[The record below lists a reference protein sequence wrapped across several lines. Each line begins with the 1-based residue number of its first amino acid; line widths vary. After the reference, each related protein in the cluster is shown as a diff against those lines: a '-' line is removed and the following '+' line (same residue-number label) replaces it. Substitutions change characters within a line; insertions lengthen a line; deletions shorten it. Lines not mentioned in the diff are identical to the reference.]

1 MKLSFKEQSSRSFLK
16 FLFAPLII
24 NFIIEL
30 CSRRSLGDTFRY
42 IFGSPLIF
50 LYNSLI
56 ILATL
61 SIVLLFKRRTFFF
74 TLITTVWIGFGVT
87 NGIILSNRVTPF
99 TATDLTLADLGLGII
114 SKYLSPLVTNLI
126 AGLLILVVLSI
137 VFLFFKGPKYKGK
150 LNYKKNILIVVSVW
164 AFLFLSTKV
173 ALGFN
178 VISSYFGNIAFA
190 YVDYGFPYCFSN
202 TLLNTGIDKPKDYSP
217 EKIASI
223 SDLITANS
231 STNQLGKDD
240 ILLASAEGGLN
251 QENNVNKPNVVM
263 VQLESFFD
271 PTLVNYLQF
280 SEDPVPNF
288 RSLMENYT
296 SGYLTVPSV
305 GAGTANTEFE
315 VLSGMSLQFFGPG
328 EYPYKTILQES
339 TAESVAYDLKELGY
353 SAHAIHNNKGTFYGR
368 NFVFSQLGFDT
379 FTSLEYMNVEEYT
392 PKDWAK
398 DFYLTDEILK
408 SLNSTEGSDF
418 VYTISVQAHG
428 DYPKEQLL
436 DNPQI
441 SVSGL
446 PDEETTNAFTYYINQ
461 LYEVDQFVG
470 QLVEAL
476 SNIDEDTVLVLF
488 GDHLPTLGFADEDL
502 VNNSIFQTEYVVWNN
517 FDLPKRDEDLTAYQL
532 TSSVLNSLDIDN
544 GVLTKF
550 HNQFRNTSD
559 YLDDLKLLQY
569 DMLYGEK
576 YIYGGVNPFKTT
588 DLKMGTYNISIT
600 DVYEEVATL
609 EENEAI
615 EDTVDN
621 TENLEDS
628 EIVNDIENSE
638 DSQILEDTESSEPV
652 EDLNQSKN
660 LIVKGEN
667 FNEFSK
673 IYINGKYTKTIF
685 IDSNTIMAKNTNLDP
700 NSSIVVT
707 QRTTGGGKLSST
719 NEFIYPIVEEE

>member
-1 MKLSFKEQSSRSFLK
+1 MKLSFKEQSTRSFLK
-16 FLFAPLII
+16 FLLAPLII

-30 CSRRSLGDTFRY
+30 CSRRNLGDTFSY
-42 IFGSPLIF
+42 IFGSPLVF

-56 ILATL
+56 ILSTL

-74 TLITTVWIGFGVT
+74 TLVSTIWIGFGIT

-114 SKYLSPLVTNLI
+114 SKYLSPTVTNLI
-126 AGLLILVVLSI
+126 AGFLIAVVLGI

-150 LNYKKNILIVVSVW
+150 LNYKKNILIVASVW

-178 VISSYFGNIAFA
+178 VIASYFGNIAFA
-190 YVDYGFPYCFSN
+190 YEDYGFPYCFSN
-202 TLLNTGIDKPKDYSP
+202 TLLNTGIDKPKDYSE

-223 SDLITANS
+223 SNLIASNNTSNELS
-231 STNQLGKDD
+231 SND
-240 ILLASAEGGLN
+240 ILLASTEGGLN
-251 QENNVNKPNVVM
+251 NKTDTDKPNIVM

-271 PTLVNYLQF
+271 PTLVKYLQF

-288 RSLMENYT
+288 RKLMENYS

-339 TAESVAYDLKELGY
+339 TAESVSYDLKELGY
-353 SAHAIHNNKGTFYGR
+353 STHAIHNNKGTFYGR

-428 DYPKEQLL
+428 DYPKEKILE
-436 DNPQI
+436 NPKIQ
-441 SVSGL
+441 VSGL

-461 LYEVDQFVG
+461 LHEVDQFVG

-476 SNIDEDTVLVLF
+476 SNRDEETVLVLF
-488 GDHLPTLGFADEDL
+488 GDHLPTLGFSDEDL
-502 VNNSIFQTEYVVWNN
+502 VNNSIFQTEYVVWSN
-517 FDLPKRDEDLTAYQL
+517 FDMPKNDQDLTAYQL

-550 HNQFRNTSD
+550 HNQFKNTSD

-569 DMLYGEK
+569 DMLYGEQ
-576 YIYGGVNPFKTT
+576 YIYGGINPFIAT
-588 DLKMGTYNISIT
+588 DLKMGTYDISIT
-600 DVYEEVATL
+600 DVYEETTTTEEVEIL
-609 EENEAI
+609 ESIEPSEDSEAI
-615 EDTVDN
+615 EEIDELEGKN
-621 TENLEDS
+621 NL
-628 EIVNDIENSE
+628 V
-638 DSQILEDTESSEPV
+638 
-652 EDLNQSKN
+652 
-660 LIVKGEN
+660 VKGEN

-673 IYINGKYTKTIF
+673 VYINGKYNKTVF
-685 IDSNTIMAKNTNLDP
+685 IDSNTLMVNDITLEP

-719 NEFIYPIVEEE
+719 NEFIYPIVAEQ

>member
-1 MKLSFKEQSSRSFLK
+1 MKLSFKEQSTRSFLK
-16 FLFAPLII
+16 FLLAPLII

-30 CSRRSLGDTFRY
+30 CSRRSLGDTFIY
-42 IFGSPLIF
+42 IFGSPLVF

-56 ILATL
+56 ILSTL

-74 TLITTVWIGFGVT
+74 TLISTVWIGFGIT

-114 SKYLSPLVTNLI
+114 SKYLSKTVTNLI
-126 AGLLILVVLSI
+126 ACFLIAVVIGI
-137 VFLFFKGPKYKGK
+137 VVLFFKGPKYKGK
-150 LNYKKNILIVVSVW
+150 LNYKKNILVVSSVW

-178 VISSYFGNIAFA
+178 VIASYFGNIAFA
-190 YVDYGFPYCFSN
+190 YEDYGFPYCFSN
-202 TLLNTGIDKPKDYSP
+202 TLLNTGIDKPKDYSE

-223 SDLITANS
+223 SNLITSNNTSNES
-231 STNQLGKDD
+231 SSND
-240 ILLASAEGGLN
+240 ILLASTEGGLN
-251 QENNVNKPNVVM
+251 NKIDTDKPNIVM

-271 PTLVNYLQF
+271 PTLVKYLQF

-288 RSLMENYT
+288 RKLMENYS

-339 TAESVAYDLKELGY
+339 TAESINYDLKELGY
-353 SAHAIHNNKGTFYGR
+353 STHAIHNNKGTFYGR

-379 FTSLEYMNVEEYT
+379 FTSLEYMNVEEYN

-428 DYPKEQLL
+428 DYPKEKILE
-436 DNPQI
+436 NSKI
-441 SVSGL
+441 EVSGL
-446 PDEETTNAFTYYINQ
+446 SDEETTNAFTYYVNQ
-461 LYEVDQFVG
+461 LHEVDQFVG

-476 SNIDEDTVLVLF
+476 SNRNEKTVLVLF
-488 GDHLPTLGFADEDL
+488 GDHLPTLGFSDEDL
-502 VNNSIFQTEYVVWNN
+502 VNNSIFQTEYVVWSN
-517 FDLPKRDEDLTAYQL
+517 FDMPKNNQDLTAYQL

-550 HNQFRNTSD
+550 HNQFKNTSE

-576 YIYGGVNPFKTT
+576 YIYGGINPFIAT
-588 DLKMGTYNISIT
+588 DLKMGTYDISIT
-600 DVYEEVATL
+600 DVYEETTTTEEVETL
-609 EENEAI
+609 ANI
-615 EDTVDN
+615 ET
-621 TENLEDS
+621 
-628 EIVNDIENSE
+628 SE
-638 DSQILEDTESSEPV
+638 DPETIEEIDELEG
-652 EDLNQSKN
+652 KN
-660 LIVKGEN
+660 NLVVKGDN
-667 FNEFSK
+667 FNKFSK

-685 IDSNTIMAKNTNLDP
+685 IDSNTLMVNDITLEP

-719 NEFIYPIVEEE
+719 NEFIYPIVSDQ

>member
-1 MKLSFKEQSSRSFLK
+1 MKLSFKEQSTRSFLK
-16 FLFAPLII
+16 FLLAPLII

-30 CSRRSLGDTFRY
+30 CSRRSLGDTFIY
-42 IFGSPLIF
+42 IFGSPLVF

-56 ILATL
+56 ILSTL

-74 TLITTVWIGFGVT
+74 TLISTVWIGFGIT

-114 SKYLSPLVTNLI
+114 SKYLSKTVTNLI
-126 AGLLILVVLSI
+126 ACFLMAVVIGI
-137 VFLFFKGPKYKGK
+137 VVLFFKGPKYKGK
-150 LNYKKNILIVVSVW
+150 LNYKKNILVVSSVW

-178 VISSYFGNIAFA
+178 VIASYFGNIAFA
-190 YVDYGFPYCFSN
+190 YEDYGFPYCFSN
-202 TLLNTGIDKPKDYSP
+202 TLLNTGIDKPKDYSE

-223 SDLITANS
+223 SNLITSNNTSNES
-231 STNQLGKDD
+231 SSND
-240 ILLASAEGGLN
+240 ILLASTEGGLN
-251 QENNVNKPNVVM
+251 NKIDTDKPNIVM

-271 PTLVNYLQF
+271 PTLVKYLQF

-288 RSLMENYT
+288 RKLMENYS

-339 TAESVAYDLKELGY
+339 TAESINYDLKELGY
-353 SAHAIHNNKGTFYGR
+353 STHAIHNNKGTFYGR

-379 FTSLEYMNVEEYT
+379 FTSLEYMNVEEYN

-428 DYPKEQLL
+428 DYPKEKILE
-436 DNPQI
+436 NPKI
-441 SVSGL
+441 EVSGL
-446 PDEETTNAFTYYINQ
+446 PNEETTNSFTYYVNQ
-461 LYEVDQFVG
+461 LHEVDQFVG

-476 SNIDEDTVLVLF
+476 SNRNEKTVLVLF
-488 GDHLPTLGFADEDL
+488 GDHLPTLGFSDEDL

-517 FDLPKRDEDLTAYQL
+517 FDMPKNNQDLTAYQL

-550 HNQFRNTSD
+550 HNQFKNTSE

-576 YIYGGVNPFKTT
+576 YIYGGINPFIAS
-588 DLKMGTYNISIT
+588 DLKMGTYDISIT
-600 DVYEEVATL
+600 DVYEETTTT
-609 EENEAI
+609 EEVEILANI
-615 EDTVDN
+615 ET
-621 TENLEDS
+621 
-628 EIVNDIENSE
+628 SE
-638 DSQILEDTESSEPV
+638 DPETIEEIDELEG
-652 EDLNQSKN
+652 KN
-660 LIVKGEN
+660 NLVVKGDN
-667 FNEFSK
+667 FNKFSK

-685 IDSNTIMAKNTNLDP
+685 IDSNTLMVNDITLEP

-719 NEFIYPIVEEE
+719 NEFIYPIVSDQ

>member
-1 MKLSFKEQSSRSFLK
+1 MKLSFKEQSTRSFLK
-16 FLFAPLII
+16 FLLAPLII

-30 CSRRSLGDTFRY
+30 CSRRSLGDTFSY
-42 IFGSPLIF
+42 IFGSPLVF
-50 LYNSLI
+50 LYNCLI
-56 ILATL
+56 ILSTL

-74 TLITTVWIGFGVT
+74 TLISTIWIGFGIT

-99 TATDLTLADLGLGII
+99 TATDLTLADLGLGMI
-114 SKYLSPLVTNLI
+114 SKYLSATVTNLI
-126 AGLLILVVLSI
+126 AGFLIAVVLGI

-150 LNYKKNILIVVSVW
+150 LNYKKNILIVSSVW

-178 VISSYFGNIAFA
+178 VITSYFGNIAFA
-190 YVDYGFPYCFSN
+190 YEDYGFPYCFSN
-202 TLLNTGIDKPKDYSP
+202 TLLNTGIDKPKDYSE

-223 SDLITANS
+223 SDLIASNNTSNE
-231 STNQLGKDD
+231 LGSND
-240 ILLASAEGGLN
+240 ILLASTEGGLN
-251 QENNVNKPNVVM
+251 HKTNTDKPNIVM

-271 PTLVNYLQF
+271 PTLVKYLQF

-288 RSLMENYT
+288 RSLMENYS

-339 TAESVAYDLKELGY
+339 TAESVSYDLKELGY
-353 SAHAIHNNKGTFYGR
+353 STHAIHNNKGTFYGR

-428 DYPKEQLL
+428 DYPKEKILE
-436 DNPQI
+436 NPKIQ
-441 SVSGL
+441 VSGL

-461 LYEVDQFVG
+461 LHEVDQFVG

-476 SNIDEDTVLVLF
+476 SNRDEETVLVLF
-488 GDHLPTLGFADEDL
+488 GDHLPTLGFSDEDL
-502 VNNSIFQTEYVVWNN
+502 VNNSIFQTEYVVWSN
-517 FDLPKRDEDLTAYQL
+517 FDMPKNDQDLTAYQL

-550 HNQFRNTSD
+550 HNQFKNTPN

-569 DMLYGEK
+569 DMLYGEQ
-576 YIYGGVNPFKTT
+576 YIYGGINPFIAT
-588 DLKMGTYNISIT
+588 DLKMGTYDISIT
-600 DVYEEVATL
+600 DVYEETTTAEEIETL
-609 EENEAI
+609 ENI
-615 EDTVDN
+615 EPS
-621 TENLEDS
+621 EDS
-628 EIVNDIENSE
+628 ETIEGIDE
-638 DSQILEDTESSEPV
+638 LEGD
-652 EDLNQSKN
+652 NN
-660 LIVKGEN
+660 LVIKGEN

-673 IYINGKYTKTIF
+673 IYINGKYTKTVF
-685 IDSNTIMAKNTNLDP
+685 IDSNTLMVNDITLEP

-719 NEFIYPIVEEE
+719 NEFIYPIVDEQ

>member
-1 MKLSFKEQSSRSFLK
+1 MKLSFKEQSTRSFLK
-16 FLFAPLII
+16 FLLAPLII
-24 NFIIEL
+24 NLIIEL
-30 CSRRSLGDTFRY
+30 CSRRSLGDTFIY
-42 IFGSPLIF
+42 IFGSPLVF

-56 ILATL
+56 ILSTL

-74 TLITTVWIGFGVT
+74 TLISTVWIGFGIT

-114 SKYLSPLVTNLI
+114 SKYLSKTVTNLI
-126 AGLLILVVLSI
+126 ACFLIAVVIGI
-137 VFLFFKGPKYKGK
+137 VVLFFKGPKYKGK
-150 LNYKKNILIVVSVW
+150 LNYKKNILVVSSVW

-178 VISSYFGNIAFA
+178 VIASYFGNIAFA
-190 YVDYGFPYCFSN
+190 YEDYGFPYCFSN
-202 TLLNTGIDKPKDYSP
+202 TLLNTGIDKPKDYSE

-223 SDLITANS
+223 SNLITSNNTSNES
-231 STNQLGKDD
+231 SSND
-240 ILLASAEGGLN
+240 ILLASTEGGLN
-251 QENNVNKPNVVM
+251 NKIDTDKPNIVM

-271 PTLVNYLQF
+271 PTLVKYLQF

-288 RSLMENYT
+288 RKLMENYS

-339 TAESVAYDLKELGY
+339 TAESINYDLKELGY
-353 SAHAIHNNKGTFYGR
+353 STHAIHNNKGTFYGR

-379 FTSLEYMNVEEYT
+379 FTSLEYMNVEEYN

-428 DYPKEQLL
+428 DYPKEKILE
-436 DNPQI
+436 NPKI
-441 SVSGL
+441 EVSGL
-446 PDEETTNAFTYYINQ
+446 PDEETTNAFTYYVNQ
-461 LYEVDQFVG
+461 LHEVDQFVG

-476 SNIDEDTVLVLF
+476 SNRNEKTVLVLF
-488 GDHLPTLGFADEDL
+488 GDHLPTLGFSDEDL
-502 VNNSIFQTEYVVWNN
+502 VNNSIFQTEYVVWSN
-517 FDLPKRDEDLTAYQL
+517 FDMPKNNQDLTAYQL

-550 HNQFRNTSD
+550 HNQFKNTSE

-576 YIYGGVNPFKTT
+576 YIYGGINPFIAT
-588 DLKMGTYNISIT
+588 DLKMGTYDIYIT
-600 DVYEEVATL
+600 DVYEETTTTEEVETL
-609 EENEAI
+609 ANI
-615 EDTVDN
+615 ET
-621 TENLEDS
+621 
-628 EIVNDIENSE
+628 SE
-638 DSQILEDTESSEPV
+638 DPETIEEIDELEG
-652 EDLNQSKN
+652 KN
-660 LIVKGEN
+660 NLVVKGDN
-667 FNEFSK
+667 FNKFSK

-685 IDSNTIMAKNTNLDP
+685 IDSNTLMVNDITLEP

-719 NEFIYPIVEEE
+719 NEFIYPIVSDQ

>member
-1 MKLSFKEQSSRSFLK
+1 MKLSFKEQSTSSFLK
-16 FLFAPLII
+16 FLLAPLII

-30 CSRRSLGDTFRY
+30 CSRRSLGDTFSY
-42 IFGSPLIF
+42 IFGSPLVF
-50 LYNSLI
+50 LYNCLI
-56 ILATL
+56 ILSTL

-74 TLITTVWIGFGVT
+74 TLISTIWIGFGIT

-99 TATDLTLADLGLGII
+99 TATDLTLADLGLGMI
-114 SKYLSPLVTNLI
+114 SKYLSATVTNLI
-126 AGLLILVVLSI
+126 AGFLIAVVLGI
-137 VFLFFKGPKYKGK
+137 IFLFFKGPKYKGK
-150 LNYKKNILIVVSVW
+150 LNYKKNILIVTSVW

-178 VISSYFGNIAFA
+178 VITSYFGNIAFA
-190 YVDYGFPYCFSN
+190 YEDYGFPYCFSN
-202 TLLNTGIDKPKDYSP
+202 TLLNTGIDKPKDYSA

-223 SDLITANS
+223 SDLIASNNTGNK
-231 STNQLGKDD
+231 LGSND
-240 ILLASAEGGLN
+240 ILLASIEDGLN
-251 QENNVNKPNVVM
+251 NSTTNTDKPNIVM

-271 PTLVNYLQF
+271 PTLVKYLQF

-288 RSLMENYT
+288 RSLMENYS

-339 TAESVAYDLKELGY
+339 TAESVSYDLKELGY
-353 SAHAIHNNKGTFYGR
+353 STHAIHNNKGTFYGR

-428 DYPKEQLL
+428 DYPKEKILE
-436 DNPQI
+436 NPKI
-441 SVSGL
+441 EVNGL

-461 LYEVDQFVG
+461 LHEVDQFVG

-476 SNIDEDTVLVLF
+476 SNRNEKTVLVLF
-488 GDHLPTLGFADEDL
+488 GDHLPTLGFSDEDL
-502 VNNSIFQTEYVVWNN
+502 VNNSIFQTEYVVWSN
-517 FDLPKRDEDLTAYQL
+517 FDMPKNDQDLTAYQL

-550 HNQFRNTSD
+550 HNQFKNTPN

-569 DMLYGEK
+569 DMLYGEQ
-576 YIYGGVNPFKTT
+576 YIYGGINPFIAT
-588 DLKMGTYNISIT
+588 DLKMGTYDISIT
-600 DVYEEVATL
+600 DVYEETTTSEEIETL
-609 EENEAI
+609 ENI
-615 EDTVDN
+615 EPS
-621 TENLEDS
+621 EDS
-628 EIVNDIENSE
+628 ETIEGIDE
-638 DSQILEDTESSEPV
+638 LEGD
-652 EDLNQSKN
+652 NN
-660 LIVKGEN
+660 LVIKGEN

-673 IYINGKYTKTIF
+673 IYINGKYTKTVF
-685 IDSNTIMAKNTNLDP
+685 IDSNTLMVNDITLEP

-719 NEFIYPIVEEE
+719 NEFIYPIVDEQ

>member
-1 MKLSFKEQSSRSFLK
+1 MKLSFKEHLNRSFLK
-16 FLFAPLII
+16 FLLAPLII
-24 NFIIEL
+24 NLIIEL
-30 CSRRSLGDTFRY
+30 CSRRSLSNTFGY
-42 IFGSPLIF
+42 IFGSPLVF

-74 TLITTVWIGFGVT
+74 TLISTIWIGFGIT

-99 TATDLTLADLGLGII
+99 TATDLTLADLGLGMI
-114 SKYLSPLVTNLI
+114 SKYLSPTVTNIIAGFLI
-126 AGLLILVVLSI
+126 AVVLGI

-150 LNYKKNILIVVSVW
+150 LNYKKNILIVTSVW

-178 VISSYFGNIAFA
+178 VIASYFGNIAFA
-190 YVDYGFPYCFSN
+190 YEDYGFPYCFSN
-202 TLLNTGIDKPKDYSP
+202 TLLNTGIDKPKDYSE

-223 SDLITANS
+223 SDLIASNNTSNELS
-231 STNQLGKDD
+231 SDA
-240 ILLASAEGGLN
+240 ILLASTEGGLN
-251 QENNVNKPNVVM
+251 HETDSDKPNIVM

-271 PTLVNYLQF
+271 PTLVKYLQF

-288 RSLMENYT
+288 RKLMENYS

-315 VLSGMSLQFFGPG
+315 VLTGMSLQFFGPG

-339 TAESVAYDLKELGY
+339 TAESVSYNLKELGY
-353 SAHAIHNNKGTFYGR
+353 STHAIHNNKGTFYGR

-428 DYPKEQLL
+428 DYPKEQILE
-436 DNPQI
+436 NPKI
-441 SVSGL
+441 EVSGL

-470 QLVEAL
+470 ELVEAL

-488 GDHLPTLGFADEDL
+488 GDHLPTLGFKDEDL
-502 VNNSIFQTEYVVWNN
+502 VNNSIFQTEYVVWSN
-517 FDLPKRDEDLTAYQL
+517 FDMPKNDQDLTAYQL
-532 TSSVLNSLDIDN
+532 TSSVLNSLNIDN

-550 HNQFRNTSD
+550 HNQFKNTSN

-576 YIYGGVNPFKTT
+576 YIYNGVNPFIAT
-588 DLKMGTYNISIT
+588 DLKMGTYDISIT
-600 DVYEEVATL
+600 DVYEETTTT
-609 EENEAI
+609 EEIENLEAI
-615 EDTVDN
+615 EV
-621 TENLEDS
+621 S
-628 EIVNDIENSE
+628 
-638 DSQILEDTESSEPV
+638 EDTETIE
-652 EDLNQSKN
+652 EIDELEGNNN
-660 LIVKGEN
+660 LVVKGIN

-673 IYINGKYTKTIF
+673 IYINGKYTKTVF
-685 IDSNTIMAKNTNLDP
+685 IDSNTLMANNIDLEP

-719 NEFIYPIVEEE
+719 NEVIYPVVNEQ

>member
-1 MKLSFKEQSSRSFLK
+1 MKLSFKEQSTRSFLK
-16 FLFAPLII
+16 FLLAPLII

-30 CSRRSLGDTFRY
+30 CSRRSLGDTFIY
-42 IFGSPLIF
+42 IFGSPLVF

-56 ILATL
+56 ILSTL

-74 TLITTVWIGFGVT
+74 TLISTVWIGFGIT

-114 SKYLSPLVTNLI
+114 SKYLSKTVTNLI
-126 AGLLILVVLSI
+126 ACFLIAVVIGI
-137 VFLFFKGPKYKGK
+137 VVLFFKGPKYKGK
-150 LNYKKNILIVVSVW
+150 LNYKKNILVVSSVW

-178 VISSYFGNIAFA
+178 VIASYFGNIAFA
-190 YVDYGFPYCFSN
+190 YEDYGFPYCFSN
-202 TLLNTGIDKPKDYSP
+202 TLLNTGIDKPKDYSE

-223 SDLITANS
+223 SNLITSNNTSNES
-231 STNQLGKDD
+231 SSND
-240 ILLASAEGGLN
+240 ILLASTEGGLN
-251 QENNVNKPNVVM
+251 NKIDTDKPNIVM

-271 PTLVNYLQF
+271 PTLVKYLQF

-288 RSLMENYT
+288 RKLMENYS

-339 TAESVAYDLKELGY
+339 TAESINYDLKELGY
-353 SAHAIHNNKGTFYGR
+353 STHAIHNNKGTFYGR

-379 FTSLEYMNVEEYT
+379 FTSLEYMNVEEYN

-428 DYPKEQLL
+428 DYPKEKILE
-436 DNPQI
+436 NPKI
-441 SVSGL
+441 EVSGL
-446 PDEETTNAFTYYINQ
+446 PDEETTNAFTYYVNQ
-461 LYEVDQFVG
+461 LHEVDQFVG

-476 SNIDEDTVLVLF
+476 SNRNEKTVLVLF
-488 GDHLPTLGFADEDL
+488 GDHLPTLGFSDEDL
-502 VNNSIFQTEYVVWNN
+502 VNNSIFQTEYVVWSN
-517 FDLPKRDEDLTAYQL
+517 FDMPKNNQDLTAYQL

-550 HNQFRNTSD
+550 HNQFKNTSE

-576 YIYGGVNPFKTT
+576 YIYGGINPFIAT
-588 DLKMGTYNISIT
+588 DLKMGTYDISIT
-600 DVYEEVATL
+600 DVYEETTTTEEVETL
-609 EENEAI
+609 ANI
-615 EDTVDN
+615 ET
-621 TENLEDS
+621 
-628 EIVNDIENSE
+628 SE
-638 DSQILEDTESSEPV
+638 DPETIEEIDELEG
-652 EDLNQSKN
+652 KN
-660 LIVKGEN
+660 NLVVKGDN
-667 FNEFSK
+667 FNKFSK

-685 IDSNTIMAKNTNLDP
+685 IDSNTLMVNDITLEP

-719 NEFIYPIVEEE
+719 NEFIYPIVSDQ

>member
-1 MKLSFKEQSSRSFLK
+1 MKLSFKEQSTRSFLK
-16 FLFAPLII
+16 FLLAPLII

-30 CSRRSLGDTFRY
+30 CSRRSLGDTFIY
-42 IFGSPLIF
+42 IFGSPLVF

-56 ILATL
+56 ILSTL

-74 TLITTVWIGFGVT
+74 TLISTVWIGFGIT

-114 SKYLSPLVTNLI
+114 SKYLSKTVTNLI
-126 AGLLILVVLSI
+126 ACFLIAVVIGI
-137 VFLFFKGPKYKGK
+137 VVLFFKGPKYKGK
-150 LNYKKNILIVVSVW
+150 LNYKKNILVVSSVW

-178 VISSYFGNIAFA
+178 VIASYFGNIAFA
-190 YVDYGFPYCFSN
+190 YEDYGFPYCFSN
-202 TLLNTGIDKPKDYSP
+202 TLLNTGIDKPKDYSE

-223 SDLITANS
+223 SNLITSNNTSNES
-231 STNQLGKDD
+231 SSND
-240 ILLASAEGGLN
+240 ILLASTEGGLN
-251 QENNVNKPNVVM
+251 NKINTDKPNIVM

-271 PTLVNYLQF
+271 PTLVKYLQF

-288 RSLMENYT
+288 RKLMENYS

-339 TAESVAYDLKELGY
+339 TAESINYDLKELGY
-353 SAHAIHNNKGTFYGR
+353 STHAIHNNKGTFYGR

-379 FTSLEYMNVEEYT
+379 FTSLEYMNVEEYN

-428 DYPKEQLL
+428 DYPKEKILE
-436 DNPQI
+436 NPKI
-441 SVSGL
+441 EVSGL
-446 PDEETTNAFTYYINQ
+446 PDEETTNAFTYYVNQ
-461 LYEVDQFVG
+461 LHEVDQFVG

-476 SNIDEDTVLVLF
+476 SNRNEKTVLVLF
-488 GDHLPTLGFADEDL
+488 GDHLPTLGFSDEDL
-502 VNNSIFQTEYVVWNN
+502 VNNSIFQTEYVVWSN
-517 FDLPKRDEDLTAYQL
+517 FDMPKNNQDLTAYQL

-550 HNQFRNTSD
+550 HNQFKNTSE

-576 YIYGGVNPFKTT
+576 YIYGGINPFIAT
-588 DLKMGTYNISIT
+588 DLKMGTYDISIT
-600 DVYEEVATL
+600 DVYEETTTTEEVETL
-609 EENEAI
+609 ANI
-615 EDTVDN
+615 ET
-621 TENLEDS
+621 
-628 EIVNDIENSE
+628 SE
-638 DSQILEDTESSEPV
+638 DPETIEEIDELEG
-652 EDLNQSKN
+652 KN
-660 LIVKGEN
+660 NLVVKGDN
-667 FNEFSK
+667 FNKFSK

-685 IDSNTIMAKNTNLDP
+685 IDSNTLMVNDITLEP

-719 NEFIYPIVEEE
+719 NEFIYPIVSDQ

>member
-1 MKLSFKEQSSRSFLK
+1 MKLSFKEQSTRSFLK
-16 FLFAPLII
+16 FLLAPLII

-30 CSRRSLGDTFRY
+30 CSRRSLGDTFIY
-42 IFGSPLIF
+42 IFGSPLVF

-56 ILATL
+56 ILSTL

-74 TLITTVWIGFGVT
+74 TLISTVWIGFGIT

-114 SKYLSPLVTNLI
+114 SKYLSKTVTNLI
-126 AGLLILVVLSI
+126 ACFLIAVVIGI
-137 VFLFFKGPKYKGK
+137 VVLFFKGPKYKGK
-150 LNYKKNILIVVSVW
+150 LNYKKNILVVSSVW

-178 VISSYFGNIAFA
+178 VIASYFGNIAFA
-190 YVDYGFPYCFSN
+190 YEDYGFPYCFSN
-202 TLLNTGIDKPKDYSP
+202 TLLNTGIDKPKDYSE

-223 SDLITANS
+223 SNLITSNNTSNES
-231 STNQLGKDD
+231 SSND
-240 ILLASAEGGLN
+240 ILLASTEGGLN
-251 QENNVNKPNVVM
+251 NKIDTDKPNIVM

-271 PTLVNYLQF
+271 PTLVKYLQF

-288 RSLMENYT
+288 RKLVENYS

-339 TAESVAYDLKELGY
+339 TAESINYDLKELGY
-353 SAHAIHNNKGTFYGR
+353 STHAIHNNKGTFYGR

-379 FTSLEYMNVEEYT
+379 FTSLEYMNVEEYN

-428 DYPKEQLL
+428 DYPKEKILE
-436 DNPQI
+436 NPKI
-441 SVSGL
+441 EVSGL
-446 PDEETTNAFTYYINQ
+446 PDEETTNAFTYYVNQ
-461 LYEVDQFVG
+461 LHEVDQFVG

-476 SNIDEDTVLVLF
+476 SNRNEKTVLVLF
-488 GDHLPTLGFADEDL
+488 GDHLPTLGFSDEDL
-502 VNNSIFQTEYVVWNN
+502 VNNSIFQTEYVVWSN
-517 FDLPKRDEDLTAYQL
+517 FDMPKNNQDLTAYQL

-550 HNQFRNTSD
+550 HNQFKNTSE

-576 YIYGGVNPFKTT
+576 YIYGGINPFIAT
-588 DLKMGTYNISIT
+588 DLKMGTYDISIT
-600 DVYEEVATL
+600 DVYEETTTTEEVETL
-609 EENEAI
+609 ANI
-615 EDTVDN
+615 ET
-621 TENLEDS
+621 
-628 EIVNDIENSE
+628 SE
-638 DSQILEDTESSEPV
+638 DPETIEEIDELEG
-652 EDLNQSKN
+652 KN
-660 LIVKGEN
+660 NLVVKGDN
-667 FNEFSK
+667 FNKFSK

-685 IDSNTIMAKNTNLDP
+685 IDSNTLMVNDITLEP

-719 NEFIYPIVEEE
+719 NEFIYPIVSDQ

>member
-1 MKLSFKEQSSRSFLK
+1 MKLSFKEQSTRSFLK
-16 FLFAPLII
+16 FLLAPLII

-30 CSRRSLGDTFRY
+30 CSRRSLGDTFIY
-42 IFGSPLIF
+42 IFGSPLVF

-56 ILATL
+56 ILSTL

-74 TLITTVWIGFGVT
+74 TLISTVWIGFGIT

-114 SKYLSPLVTNLI
+114 SKYLSKTVTNLI
-126 AGLLILVVLSI
+126 ACFLMAVVIGI
-137 VFLFFKGPKYKGK
+137 VVLFFKGPKYKGK
-150 LNYKKNILIVVSVW
+150 LNYKKNILVVSSVW

-178 VISSYFGNIAFA
+178 VIASYFGNIAFA
-190 YVDYGFPYCFSN
+190 YEDYGFPYCFSN
-202 TLLNTGIDKPKDYSP
+202 TLLNTGIDKPKDYSE

-223 SDLITANS
+223 SNLITSNNTSNES
-231 STNQLGKDD
+231 SSND
-240 ILLASAEGGLN
+240 ILLASTEGGLN
-251 QENNVNKPNVVM
+251 NKIDTDKPNIVM

-271 PTLVNYLQF
+271 PTLVKYLQF

-288 RSLMENYT
+288 RKLMENYS

-339 TAESVAYDLKELGY
+339 TAESINYDLKELGY
-353 SAHAIHNNKGTFYGR
+353 STHAIHNNKGTFYGR

-379 FTSLEYMNVEEYT
+379 FTSLEYMNVEEYN

-428 DYPKEQLL
+428 DYPKEKILE
-436 DNPQI
+436 NPKI
-441 SVSGL
+441 EVSGL
-446 PDEETTNAFTYYINQ
+446 PDEETTNAFTYYVNQ
-461 LYEVDQFVG
+461 LHEVDQFVG

-476 SNIDEDTVLVLF
+476 SNRNEKTVLVLF
-488 GDHLPTLGFADEDL
+488 GDHLPTLGFSDEDL
-502 VNNSIFQTEYVVWNN
+502 VNNSIFQTEYVVWSN
-517 FDLPKRDEDLTAYQL
+517 FDMPKNNQDLTAYQL

-550 HNQFRNTSD
+550 HNQFKNTSE

-576 YIYGGVNPFKTT
+576 YIYGGINPFIAS
-588 DLKMGTYNISIT
+588 DLKMGTYDISIT
-600 DVYEEVATL
+600 DVYEETTTTEEVETL
-609 EENEAI
+609 ANI
-615 EDTVDN
+615 ET
-621 TENLEDS
+621 
-628 EIVNDIENSE
+628 SE
-638 DSQILEDTESSEPV
+638 DPETIEEIDELEG
-652 EDLNQSKN
+652 KN
-660 LIVKGEN
+660 NLVVKGDN
-667 FNEFSK
+667 FNKFSK

-685 IDSNTIMAKNTNLDP
+685 IDSNTLMVNDITLEP

-719 NEFIYPIVEEE
+719 NEFIYPIVSDQ

>member
-1 MKLSFKEQSSRSFLK
+1 MKLSFKEQSTRSFLK
-16 FLFAPLII
+16 FLLAPLII

-30 CSRRSLGDTFRY
+30 CSRRSLGDTFIY
-42 IFGSPLIF
+42 IFGSPLVF

-56 ILATL
+56 ILSTL

-74 TLITTVWIGFGVT
+74 TLISTVWIGFGIT

-114 SKYLSPLVTNLI
+114 SKYLSKTVTNLI
-126 AGLLILVVLSI
+126 ACFLMAVVIGI
-137 VFLFFKGPKYKGK
+137 VVLFFKGPKYKGK
-150 LNYKKNILIVVSVW
+150 LNYKKNILVVSSVW

-178 VISSYFGNIAFA
+178 VIASYFGNIAFA
-190 YVDYGFPYCFSN
+190 YEDYGFPYCFSN
-202 TLLNTGIDKPKDYSP
+202 TLLNTGIDKPKDYSE

-223 SDLITANS
+223 SNLITSNNTSNES
-231 STNQLGKDD
+231 SSND
-240 ILLASAEGGLN
+240 ILLASTEGGLN
-251 QENNVNKPNVVM
+251 NKINTDKPNIVM

-271 PTLVNYLQF
+271 PTLVKYLQF

-288 RSLMENYT
+288 RKLMENYS

-339 TAESVAYDLKELGY
+339 TAESINYDLKELGY
-353 SAHAIHNNKGTFYGR
+353 STHAIHNNKGTFYGR

-379 FTSLEYMNVEEYT
+379 FTSLEYMNVEEYN

-428 DYPKEQLL
+428 DYPKEKILE
-436 DNPQI
+436 NPKI
-441 SVSGL
+441 EVSGL
-446 PDEETTNAFTYYINQ
+446 PDEETTNAFTYYVNQ
-461 LYEVDQFVG
+461 LHEVDQFVG

-476 SNIDEDTVLVLF
+476 SNRNEKTVLVLF
-488 GDHLPTLGFADEDL
+488 GDHLPTLGFSDEDL
-502 VNNSIFQTEYVVWNN
+502 VNNSIFQTEYVVWSN
-517 FDLPKRDEDLTAYQL
+517 FDMPKNNQDLTAYQL

-550 HNQFRNTSD
+550 HNQFKNTSE

-576 YIYGGVNPFKTT
+576 YIYGGINPFIAS
-588 DLKMGTYNISIT
+588 DLKMGTYDISIT
-600 DVYEEVATL
+600 DVYEETTTTEEVETL
-609 EENEAI
+609 ANI
-615 EDTVDN
+615 ET
-621 TENLEDS
+621 
-628 EIVNDIENSE
+628 SE
-638 DSQILEDTESSEPV
+638 DPETIEEIDELEG
-652 EDLNQSKN
+652 KN
-660 LIVKGEN
+660 NLVVKGDN
-667 FNEFSK
+667 FNKFSK

-685 IDSNTIMAKNTNLDP
+685 IDSNTLMVNDITLEP

-719 NEFIYPIVEEE
+719 NEFIYPIVSDQ

>member
-1 MKLSFKEQSSRSFLK
+1 MKLSFKEQSTRSFLK
-16 FLFAPLII
+16 FLLAPLII

-30 CSRRSLGDTFRY
+30 CSRRSLGDTFIY
-42 IFGSPLIF
+42 IFGSPLVF

-56 ILATL
+56 ILSTL

-74 TLITTVWIGFGVT
+74 TLISTVWIGFGIT

-114 SKYLSPLVTNLI
+114 SKYLSKTVTNLI
-126 AGLLILVVLSI
+126 ACFLMAVVIGI
-137 VFLFFKGPKYKGK
+137 VVLFFKGPKYKGK
-150 LNYKKNILIVVSVW
+150 LNYKKNILVVSSVW

-178 VISSYFGNIAFA
+178 VIASYFGNIAFA
-190 YVDYGFPYCFSN
+190 YEDYGFPYCFSN
-202 TLLNTGIDKPKDYSP
+202 TLLNTGIDKPKDYSE

-223 SDLITANS
+223 SNLITSNNTSNES
-231 STNQLGKDD
+231 SSND
-240 ILLASAEGGLN
+240 ILLASTEGGLN
-251 QENNVNKPNVVM
+251 NKIDTDKPNIVM

-271 PTLVNYLQF
+271 PTLVKYLQF

-288 RSLMENYT
+288 RKLMENYS

-339 TAESVAYDLKELGY
+339 TAESINYDLKELGY
-353 SAHAIHNNKGTFYGR
+353 STHAIHNNKGTFYGR

-379 FTSLEYMNVEEYT
+379 FTSLEYMNVEEYN

-428 DYPKEQLL
+428 DYPKEKILE
-436 DNPQI
+436 NPKI
-441 SVSGL
+441 EVSGL
-446 PDEETTNAFTYYINQ
+446 PDEETTNAFTYYVNQ
-461 LYEVDQFVG
+461 LHEVDQFVG

-476 SNIDEDTVLVLF
+476 SNRNEKTVLVLF
-488 GDHLPTLGFADEDL
+488 GDHLPTLGFSDEDL
-502 VNNSIFQTEYVVWNN
+502 VNNSIFQTEYVVWSN
-517 FDLPKRDEDLTAYQL
+517 FDMPKNNQDLTAYQL

-550 HNQFRNTSD
+550 HNQFKNTSE

-576 YIYGGVNPFKTT
+576 YIYGGINPFIAS
-588 DLKMGTYNISIT
+588 DLKMGTYDISIT
-600 DVYEEVATL
+600 DVYEETTTT
-609 EENEAI
+609 EEVEILANI
-615 EDTVDN
+615 ET
-621 TENLEDS
+621 
-628 EIVNDIENSE
+628 SE
-638 DSQILEDTESSEPV
+638 DPETIEEIDELEG
-652 EDLNQSKN
+652 KN
-660 LIVKGEN
+660 NLVVKGDN
-667 FNEFSK
+667 FNKFSK

-685 IDSNTIMAKNTNLDP
+685 IDSNTLMVNDITLEP

-719 NEFIYPIVEEE
+719 NEFIYPIVSDQ

>member
-1 MKLSFKEQSSRSFLK
+1 MKLSFKEQSTRSFLK
-16 FLFAPLII
+16 FLLAPLII

-30 CSRRSLGDTFRY
+30 CSRRSLGDTFSY
-42 IFGSPLIF
+42 IFGSPLVF
-50 LYNSLI
+50 LYNCLI
-56 ILATL
+56 ILSTL

-74 TLITTVWIGFGVT
+74 TLISTIWIGFGIT

-99 TATDLTLADLGLGII
+99 TATDLTLADLGLGMI
-114 SKYLSPLVTNLI
+114 SKYLSATVTNLI
-126 AGLLILVVLSI
+126 AGFLIAVVLGI

-150 LNYKKNILIVVSVW
+150 LNYKKNILIVSSVW

-178 VISSYFGNIAFA
+178 VITSYFGNIAFA
-190 YVDYGFPYCFSN
+190 YEDYGFPYCFSN
-202 TLLNTGIDKPKDYSP
+202 TLLNTGIDKPKDYSE

-223 SDLITANS
+223 SDLIASNNTSNE
-231 STNQLGKDD
+231 LGSND
-240 ILLASAEGGLN
+240 ILLASTEGGLN
-251 QENNVNKPNVVM
+251 HKTNTDKPNIVM

-271 PTLVNYLQF
+271 PTLVKYLQF

-288 RSLMENYT
+288 RSLMENYS
-296 SGYLTVPSV
+296 SGYLTVPSI

-339 TAESVAYDLKELGY
+339 TAESVSYDLKELGY
-353 SAHAIHNNKGTFYGR
+353 STHAIHNNKGTFYGR

-428 DYPKEQLL
+428 DYPKEKILE
-436 DNPQI
+436 NPKIQ
-441 SVSGL
+441 VSGL

-461 LYEVDQFVG
+461 LHEVDQFVG

-476 SNIDEDTVLVLF
+476 SNRDEETVLVLF
-488 GDHLPTLGFADEDL
+488 GDHLPTLGFSDEDL
-502 VNNSIFQTEYVVWNN
+502 VNNSIFQTEYVVWSN
-517 FDLPKRDEDLTAYQL
+517 FDMPKNDQDLTAYQL

-550 HNQFRNTSD
+550 HNQFKNTPN

-569 DMLYGEK
+569 DMLYGEQ
-576 YIYGGVNPFKTT
+576 YIYGGINPFIAT
-588 DLKMGTYNISIT
+588 DLKMGTYDISIT
-600 DVYEEVATL
+600 DIYEETTTAEEVETL
-609 EENEAI
+609 ENI
-615 EDTVDN
+615 ESSD
-621 TENLEDS
+621 DS
-628 EIVNDIENSE
+628 ETIEE
-638 DSQILEDTESSEPV
+638 IDALEG
-652 EDLNQSKN
+652 NNN
-660 LIVKGEN
+660 LVVKGEN

-673 IYINGKYTKTIF
+673 IYINGKYTKTVF
-685 IDSNTIMAKNTNLDP
+685 IDSNTLMVNDITLEP

-719 NEFIYPIVEEE
+719 NEFIYPIVDEQ

>member
-1 MKLSFKEQSSRSFLK
+1 MKLSFKEQSTRSFLK
-16 FLFAPLII
+16 FLLAPLII

-30 CSRRSLGDTFRY
+30 CSRRSLGDTFSY
-42 IFGSPLIF
+42 IFGSPLVF
-50 LYNSLI
+50 LYNCLI
-56 ILATL
+56 ILSTL

-74 TLITTVWIGFGVT
+74 TLISAIWIGFGIT

-114 SKYLSPLVTNLI
+114 SKYLSPTVTNLI
-126 AGLLILVVLSI
+126 AGFLIAVVLGI

-150 LNYKKNILIVVSVW
+150 LNYKKNILIVSSVW

-178 VISSYFGNIAFA
+178 VITSYFGNIAFA
-190 YVDYGFPYCFSN
+190 YEDYGFPYCFSN
-202 TLLNTGIDKPKDYSP
+202 TLLNTGIDKPKDYSE

-223 SDLITANS
+223 SDLIASNNTSNE
-231 STNQLGKDD
+231 LGSND
-240 ILLASAEGGLN
+240 ILLASTEGGLN
-251 QENNVNKPNVVM
+251 HKTNTDKPNIVM

-271 PTLVNYLQF
+271 PTLVKYLQF

-288 RSLMENYT
+288 RSLMENYS

-339 TAESVAYDLKELGY
+339 TAESVSYDLKELGY
-353 SAHAIHNNKGTFYGR
+353 STHAIHNNKGTFYGR

-428 DYPKEQLL
+428 DYPKEKILE
-436 DNPQI
+436 NPKIQ
-441 SVSGL
+441 VSGL

-461 LYEVDQFVG
+461 LHEVDQFVG

-476 SNIDEDTVLVLF
+476 SNRDEETVLVLF
-488 GDHLPTLGFADEDL
+488 GDHLPTLGFSDEDL
-502 VNNSIFQTEYVVWNN
+502 VNNSIFQTEYVVWSN
-517 FDLPKRDEDLTAYQL
+517 FDMPKNDQDLTAYQL

-550 HNQFRNTSD
+550 HNQFKNTPN

-569 DMLYGEK
+569 DMLYGEQ
-576 YIYGGVNPFKTT
+576 YIYGGINPFIAT
-588 DLKMGTYNISIT
+588 DLKMGTYDISIT
-600 DVYEEVATL
+600 DIYEETTTTEEVEVL
-609 EENEAI
+609 ESIEPSEDSEAI
-615 EDTVDN
+615 EEIDELEGKN
-621 TENLEDS
+621 NL
-628 EIVNDIENSE
+628 V
-638 DSQILEDTESSEPV
+638 
-652 EDLNQSKN
+652 
-660 LIVKGEN
+660 VKGEN

-673 IYINGKYTKTIF
+673 VYINGKYNKTVF
-685 IDSNTIMAKNTNLDP
+685 IDSNTLMVNDITLEP

-719 NEFIYPIVEEE
+719 NEFIYPIVDEQ

>member
-1 MKLSFKEQSSRSFLK
+1 MKLSFKEQSTRSFLK
-16 FLFAPLII
+16 FLLAPLII

-30 CSRRSLGDTFRY
+30 CSRRSLGDTFIY
-42 IFGSPLIF
+42 IFGSPLVF

-56 ILATL
+56 ILSTL

-74 TLITTVWIGFGVT
+74 TLISTVWIGFGIT

-114 SKYLSPLVTNLI
+114 SKYLSKTVTNLI
-126 AGLLILVVLSI
+126 ACFLIAVVIGI
-137 VFLFFKGPKYKGK
+137 VVLFFKGPKYKGK
-150 LNYKKNILIVVSVW
+150 LNYKKNILVVSSVW

-178 VISSYFGNIAFA
+178 VIASYFGNIAFA
-190 YVDYGFPYCFSN
+190 YEDYGFPYCFSN
-202 TLLNTGIDKPKDYSP
+202 TLLNTGIDKPKDYSE

-223 SDLITANS
+223 SNLITSNNTSNES
-231 STNQLGKDD
+231 SSND
-240 ILLASAEGGLN
+240 ILLASTEGGLN
-251 QENNVNKPNVVM
+251 NKINTDKPNIVM

-271 PTLVNYLQF
+271 PTLVKYLQF

-288 RSLMENYT
+288 RKLMENYS

-339 TAESVAYDLKELGY
+339 TAESINYDLKELGY
-353 SAHAIHNNKGTFYGR
+353 STHAIHNNKGTFYGR

-379 FTSLEYMNVEEYT
+379 FTSLEYMNVEEYN

-428 DYPKEQLL
+428 DYPKEKILE
-436 DNPQI
+436 NPKI
-441 SVSGL
+441 EVSGL
-446 PDEETTNAFTYYINQ
+446 PDEETTNAFTYYVNQ
-461 LYEVDQFVG
+461 LHEVDQFVG

-476 SNIDEDTVLVLF
+476 SNRNEKTVLVLF
-488 GDHLPTLGFADEDL
+488 GDHLPTLGFSDEDL
-502 VNNSIFQTEYVVWNN
+502 INNSIFQTEYVVWSN
-517 FDLPKRDEDLTAYQL
+517 FDMPKNNQDLTAYQL

-550 HNQFRNTSD
+550 HNQFKNTSE

-576 YIYGGVNPFKTT
+576 YIYGGINPFIAS
-588 DLKMGTYNISIT
+588 DLKMGTYDISIT
-600 DVYEEVATL
+600 DVYEETTTTEEVETL
-609 EENEAI
+609 ANI
-615 EDTVDN
+615 ET
-621 TENLEDS
+621 
-628 EIVNDIENSE
+628 SE
-638 DSQILEDTESSEPV
+638 DPETIEEIDELEG
-652 EDLNQSKN
+652 KN
-660 LIVKGEN
+660 NLVVKGDN
-667 FNEFSK
+667 FNKFSK

-685 IDSNTIMAKNTNLDP
+685 IDSNTLMVNDITLEP

-719 NEFIYPIVEEE
+719 NEFIYPIVSDQ

>member
-1 MKLSFKEQSSRSFLK
+1 MKLSFKEQSTRSFLK
-16 FLFAPLII
+16 FLLAPLII

-30 CSRRSLGDTFRY
+30 CSRRSLGDTFIY
-42 IFGSPLIF
+42 IFGSPLVF

-56 ILATL
+56 ILSTL

-74 TLITTVWIGFGVT
+74 TLISTVWIGFGIT

-114 SKYLSPLVTNLI
+114 SKYLSKTVTNLI
-126 AGLLILVVLSI
+126 ACFLMAVVIGI
-137 VFLFFKGPKYKGK
+137 VVLFFKGPKYKGK
-150 LNYKKNILIVVSVW
+150 LNYKKNILVVSSVW

-178 VISSYFGNIAFA
+178 VIASYFGNIAFA
-190 YVDYGFPYCFSN
+190 YEDYGFPYCFSN
-202 TLLNTGIDKPKDYSP
+202 TLLNTGIDKPKDYSE

-223 SDLITANS
+223 SNLITSNNTSNES
-231 STNQLGKDD
+231 SSND
-240 ILLASAEGGLN
+240 ILLASTEGGLN
-251 QENNVNKPNVVM
+251 NKINTDKPNIVM

-271 PTLVNYLQF
+271 PTLVKYLQF

-288 RSLMENYT
+288 RKLMENYS

-339 TAESVAYDLKELGY
+339 TAESINYDLKELGY
-353 SAHAIHNNKGTFYGR
+353 STHAIHNNKGTFYGR

-379 FTSLEYMNVEEYT
+379 FTSLEYMNVEEYN

-428 DYPKEQLL
+428 DYPKEKILE
-436 DNPQI
+436 NPKI
-441 SVSGL
+441 EVSGL
-446 PDEETTNAFTYYINQ
+446 PDEETTNAFTYYVNQ
-461 LYEVDQFVG
+461 LHEVDQFVG

-476 SNIDEDTVLVLF
+476 SNRNEKTVLVLF
-488 GDHLPTLGFADEDL
+488 GDHLPTLGFSDEDL
-502 VNNSIFQTEYVVWNN
+502 INNSIFQTEYVVWSN
-517 FDLPKRDEDLTAYQL
+517 FDMPKNNQDLTAYQL

-550 HNQFRNTSD
+550 HNQFKNTSE

-576 YIYGGVNPFKTT
+576 YIYGGINPFIAT
-588 DLKMGTYNISIT
+588 DLKMGTYDISIT
-600 DVYEEVATL
+600 DVYEETTTTEEVETL
-609 EENEAI
+609 ANI
-615 EDTVDN
+615 ET
-621 TENLEDS
+621 
-628 EIVNDIENSE
+628 SE
-638 DSQILEDTESSEPV
+638 DPETIEEIDELEG
-652 EDLNQSKN
+652 KN
-660 LIVKGEN
+660 NLVVKGDN
-667 FNEFSK
+667 FNKFSK

-685 IDSNTIMAKNTNLDP
+685 IDSNTLMVNDITLEP

-719 NEFIYPIVEEE
+719 NEFIYPIVSDQ

>member
-1 MKLSFKEQSSRSFLK
+1 MKLSFKEQSTRSFLK
-16 FLFAPLII
+16 FLLAPLII

-30 CSRRSLGDTFRY
+30 CSRRSLSDTFSY
-42 IFGSPLIF
+42 IFGSPLVF
-50 LYNSLI
+50 LYNCLI
-56 ILATL
+56 ILSTL
-61 SIVLLFKRRTFFF
+61 SIVLLFKRRLFFF
-74 TLITTVWIGFGVT
+74 TFISTIWIGFGIT

-99 TATDLTLADLGLGII
+99 TATDLTLADLGLGIV
-114 SKYLSPLVTNLI
+114 SKYLSPTVTNLI
-126 AGLLILVVLSI
+126 AGFLIAVVLGI

-150 LNYKKNILIVVSVW
+150 LNYKKNILIVTSVW

-178 VISSYFGNIAFA
+178 VIASYFGNIAFA
-190 YVDYGFPYCFSN
+190 YEDYGFPYCFSN
-202 TLLNTGIDKPKDYSP
+202 TLLNTGIDKPEGYSA

-223 SDLITANS
+223 SDLIASN
-231 STNQLGKDD
+231 STNNKLGSNN
-240 ILLASAEGGLN
+240 ILLASTEGGLN
-251 QENNVNKPNVVM
+251 HETNTDKPNIVM

-271 PTLVNYLQF
+271 PTLVKYLQF

-288 RSLMENYT
+288 RSLMENYS

-315 VLSGMSLQFFGPG
+315 VISGMSLQFFGPG

-339 TAESVAYDLKELGY
+339 TAESVSYDLKELGY
-353 SAHAIHNNKGTFYGR
+353 STHAIHNNKGTFYGR

-428 DYPKEQLL
+428 DYPKEKILE
-436 DNPQI
+436 NPKIQ
-441 SVSGL
+441 VSGL

-476 SNIDEDTVLVLF
+476 SNRDEETVLVLF
-488 GDHLPTLGFADEDL
+488 GDHLPTLGFSDEDL
-502 VNNSIFQTEYVVWNN
+502 VNNSIFQTEYVVWSN
-517 FDLPKRDEDLTAYQL
+517 FDMPKNDQDLTAYQL

-550 HNQFRNTSD
+550 HNQFKNTPN
-559 YLDDLKLLQY
+559 YLADLKLLQY

-576 YIYGGVNPFKTT
+576 YIYNGSNPFIAT
-588 DLKMGTYNISIT
+588 DLKMGTYDISIT
-600 DVYEEVATL
+600 DVYEETTTTEEVEVL
-609 EENEAI
+609 EGI
-615 EDTVDN
+615 EPS
-621 TENLEDS
+621 EDS
-628 EIVNDIENSE
+628 ETIEE
-638 DSQILEDTESSEPV
+638 IDELEG
-652 EDLNQSKN
+652 KN
-660 LIVKGEN
+660 NLVVKGEN

-673 IYINGKYTKTIF
+673 VYINGKYNKTVF
-685 IDSNTIMAKNTNLDP
+685 IDSNTLMVNDITLEP

-719 NEFIYPIVEEE
+719 NEFIYPLVDEE

>member
-1 MKLSFKEQSSRSFLK
+1 MKLSFKEQSTRSFLK
-16 FLFAPLII
+16 FLLAPLII

-30 CSRRSLGDTFRY
+30 CSRRNLGDTFGY
-42 IFGSPLIF
+42 IFGSPLVF
-50 LYNSLI
+50 LYNCLI

-61 SIVLLFKRRTFFF
+61 SIVLLFKRRIFLF
-74 TLITTVWIGFGVT
+74 TLISTIWIGFGIT

-99 TATDLTLADLGLGII
+99 TATDLTLADLGLGMI
-114 SKYLSPLVTNLI
+114 SKYLSQTVTNLI
-126 AGLLILVVLSI
+126 AGFLITVILGI
-137 VFLFFKGPKYKGK
+137 IFLFFKAPKYKGK
-150 LNYKKNILIVVSVW
+150 LNYKKNILIVASVW

-178 VISSYFGNIAFA
+178 VIASYFGNIAFA
-190 YVDYGFPYCFSN
+190 YEDYGFPYCFSN
-202 TLLNTGIDKPKDYSP
+202 TLLNTGIDKPKDYSE

-223 SDLITANS
+223 SDSIASNNTSNE
-231 STNQLGKDD
+231 LGSDD
-240 ILLASAEGGLN
+240 ILLASTEGGLN
-251 QENNVNKPNVVM
+251 HETDTDKPNIVI

-271 PTLVNYLQF
+271 PTLVKYLQF

-288 RSLMENYT
+288 RSLMENYS

-315 VLSGMSLQFFGPG
+315 VLTGMSLQFFGPG

-339 TAESVAYDLKELGY
+339 TAESISYDLKELGY
-353 SAHAIHNNKGTFYGR
+353 STHAIHNNKGTFYGR

-428 DYPKEQLL
+428 DYPKEQILE
-436 DNPQI
+436 NPQI
-441 SVSGL
+441 EVSGL

-470 QLVEAL
+470 ELVEAL

-488 GDHLPTLGFADEDL
+488 GDHLPTLGFKDEDL
-502 VNNSIFQTEYVVWNN
+502 VNNSIFQTEYVIWSN
-517 FDLPKRDEDLTAYQL
+517 FDMPKNDQDLTAYQL
-532 TSSVLNSLDIDN
+532 TSTVLNSLNIDN

-550 HNQFRNTSD
+550 HNQFKNTSE

-569 DMLYGEK
+569 DMLYGEQ
-576 YIYGGVNPFKTT
+576 YIYGGTNPFIAT
-588 DLKMGTYNISIT
+588 DLKMGTYDISIT
-600 DVYEEVATL
+600 DVYEETTTTEEVESL
-609 EENEAI
+609 E
-615 EDTVDN
+615 T
-621 TENLEDS
+621 
-628 EIVNDIENSE
+628 IVGSE
-638 DSQILEDTESSEPV
+638 DPETIEEIDELEG
-652 EDLNQSKN
+652 NKN
-660 LIVKGEN
+660 LVVKGEN

-673 IYINGKYTKTIF
+673 IYINGKYTKTVF
-685 IDSNTIMAKNTNLDP
+685 IDSNTLMVNNITLEP

-707 QRTTGGGKLSST
+707 QRTTSGGKLGST
-719 NEFIYPIVEEE
+719 NEFIYPIVDEQ

>member
-1 MKLSFKEQSSRSFLK
+1 MKLSFKEQSSRSFMK

-30 CSRRSLGDTFRY
+30 CSRRSLGATFGY
-42 IFGSPLIF
+42 IFGSPLVF

-114 SKYLSPLVTNLI
+114 SKYLSKSTTTLI
-126 AGLLILVVLSI
+126 AAFLIAVVLGI

-150 LNYKKNILIVVSVW
+150 LNYKKNILIVASVW
-164 AFLFLSTKV
+164 AFLLLSTKA
-173 ALGFN
+173 ALGLN

-202 TLLNTGIDKPKDYSP
+202 TLLNTGIDKPKDYSE
-217 EKIASI
+217 EKIATI
-223 SDLITANS
+223 SDLIAS
-231 STNQLGKDD
+231 SKSTNELGNDS
-240 ILLASAEGGLN
+240 ILLASTEGGLN
-251 QENNVNKPNVVM
+251 HEIDSDKPNVIM

-271 PTLVNYLQF
+271 PSLVKYLQF
-280 SEDPVPNF
+280 SQDPVPNF
-288 RSLMENYT
+288 RKLMEEYT

-353 SAHAIHNNKGTFYGR
+353 STHAIHNNKGTFYGR

-428 DYPKEQLL
+428 DYPKEKILEDPL
-436 DNPQI
+436 I
-441 SVSGL
+441 EVSGL

-461 LYEVDQFVG
+461 LYEVDQFIG
-470 QLVEAL
+470 QLVESL
-476 SNIDEDTVLVLF
+476 SNRDEDTVLVLF
-488 GDHLPTLGFADEDL
+488 GDHLPTLGFEDGDL

-517 FDLPKRDEDLTAYQL
+517 FNLPKNDEDLTAYQL
-532 TSSVLNSLDIDN
+532 TSSVLNSLNIDN

-559 YLDDLKLLQY
+559 YLADLKLLQY

-576 YIYGGVNPFKTT
+576 YIYGGVNPFTAT
-588 DLKMGTYNISIT
+588 DLKMGTYDISIT
-600 DVYEEVATL
+600 DVYEEVAISADSDGL
-609 EENEAI
+609 DSIEEL
-615 EDTVDN
+615 DTSASLD
-621 TENLEDS
+621 DS
-628 EIVNDIENSE
+628 EISE
-638 DSQILEDTESSEPV
+638 STEPV
-652 EDLNQSKN
+652 ETVKDSDKDTN

-667 FNEFSK
+667 FNKFSK

-685 IDSNTIMAKNTNLDP
+685 IDSNTIMANNVTLEP
-700 NSSIVVT
+700 NSSIVVI

-719 NEFIYPIVEEE
+719 NEFIYPVVAEQ